1 MRVGPLASRLTMRQ
15 EKFLLLIGAIAVM
28 GAAGCSAEA
37 TVLRDTPAGGVISYP
52 FETESDILT
61 TAGRGAALRLIDK
74 KCPHGSRIVKE
85 GEIPKVSKK
94 ADRAWRGQISSDRR
108 WAIEFT
114 CA

>member
-1 MRVGPLASRLTMRQ
+1 MLTMRQ
-15 EKFLLLIGAIAVM
+15 GKVLLLIGAIAGM

-37 TVLRDTPAGGVISYP
+37 TVVRDTPAGGVVSYP

-61 TAGRGAALRLIDK
+61 AAGRGAAFRLIGE

-94 ADRAWRGQISSDRR
+94 VDRAWRGQISGARL

-114 CA
+114 CV

>member
-1 MRVGPLASRLTMRQ
+1 
-15 EKFLLLIGAIAVM
+15 M
-28 GAAGCSAEA
+28 GTAGCSAEA
-37 TVLRDTPAGGVISYP
+37 TVLRDTPAGGVVSYP

-61 TAGRGAALRLIDK
+61 TAGRGAALRLIGE

-94 ADRAWRGQISSDRR
+94 ADRVWRGQISGDRL

-114 CA
+114 CV